1 MKTVK
6 FFTML
11 LMCAFSM
18 NSLAQNRIGTSD
30 VIQKASKAARKEA
43 KAYKKEGWKVT
54 AGTLP
59 LENQL
64 DIAYQIA
71 YGVYDNENSY
81 VTGEGKSIGESYD
94 AARMQARVN
103 AIDDLAGKIS
113 LQATAIV
120 DNLKANKQ
128 LANEQAAS
136 IATTMSKGK
145 QYFSQK
151 LGRLVPVIETY
162 RELEGK
168 RKEVLIRL
176 AIKDSEIQE
185 AAKSA
190 VRDELE
196 KKGIKLDKQ
205 LDDYMSTKK

>member
-1 MKTVK
+1 MKIVK
-6 FFTML
+6 FLTML

-18 NSLAQNRIGTSD
+18 NSLAQNKIGTSN

-43 KAYKKEGWKVT
+43 KAYKKEGWKVN

-136 IATTMSKGK
+136 ITTSMSKGK
-145 QYFSQK
+145 QIFSQK
-151 LGRLVPVIETY
+151 LRHLLPVIETY

-176 AIKDSEIQE
+176 AVKECDIQE
-185 AAKSA
+185 IAKSA

-196 KKGIKLDKQ
+196 RNGIKLGNQ
-205 LDDYMSTKK
+205 LDGIMSTKK

>member
-1 MKTVK
+1 MKIVK
-6 FFTML
+6 FLTML

-18 NSLAQNRIGTSD
+18 NSFAQNKIGSTE
-30 VIQKASKAARKEA
+30 VIQKASKTARKEA
-43 KAYKKEGWKVT
+43 KAYKKEGWKVSVG
-54 AGTLP
+54 APP

-64 DIAYQIA
+64 DRAYQIE

-94 AARMQARVN
+94 AARMQAMAN
-103 AIDDLAGKIS
+103 AREEIAGKIS
-113 LQATAIV
+113 SQATAIV

-136 IATTMSKGK
+136 ITTSISKGK
-145 QYFSQK
+145 QIFSQR
-151 LGRLVPVIETY
+151 LGRLLPVIETY

-185 AAKSA
+185 VAKSA

-205 LDDYMSTKK
+205 LNDFMSTKK